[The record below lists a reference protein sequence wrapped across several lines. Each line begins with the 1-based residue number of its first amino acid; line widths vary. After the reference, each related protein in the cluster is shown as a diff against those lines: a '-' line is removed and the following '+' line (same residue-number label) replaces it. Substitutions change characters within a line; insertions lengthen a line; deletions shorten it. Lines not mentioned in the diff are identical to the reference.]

1 MNTDIRR
8 GTIEMS
14 AAMVI
19 SGTIGW
25 FVVFSGQPI
34 INVVFW
40 RCLFAVIA
48 LFVVCGV
55 LGVLKPITRKIF
67 GLAVLG
73 GVAIV
78 LNWVCI
84 FASYADT
91 SISLA
96 TIIYNTQPFMLLLL
110 GGLFLGER
118 ITATKLAW
126 LGVSFLGMLL
136 IVFTPSGLTSSVH
149 FMKGVALA
157 LTAAFLYA
165 IASLITKRLKGTP
178 PHLIALI
185 QVATGVIMLAPLA
198 NFSISPSAGSQWASL
213 VALGL
218 LHTGIMYYL
227 LYGAI
232 QKLPTHIIGALS
244 FIYPAVAVVVDMVA
258 FGHVLR
264 PMQFLGGAFILLAA
278 AASTLGWQFRPAQKP
293 IDETRP

>member
-8 GTIEMS
+8 GTVEMS

-48 LFVVCGV
+48 LFVVCGI

-96 TIIYNTQPFMLLLL
+96 TIIYNTQPFMLLIL

-126 LGVSFLGMLL
+126 LGISFLGMLL
-136 IVFTPSGLTSSVH
+136 IVFTPSGITSSGN
-149 FMKGVALA
+149 FLKGVALA
-157 LTAAFLYA
+157 LTAAFFYA
-165 IASLITKRLKGTP
+165 IGNRCDHARTP
-178 PHLIALI
+178 
-185 QVATGVIMLAPLA
+185 
-198 NFSISPSAGSQWASL
+198 
-213 VALGL
+213 
-218 LHTGIMYYL
+218 
-227 LYGAI
+227 
-232 QKLPTHIIGALS
+232 
-244 FIYPAVAVVVDMVA
+244 
-258 FGHVLR
+258 R
-264 PMQFLGGAFILLAA
+264 
-278 AASTLGWQFRPAQKP
+278 
-293 IDETRP
+293 

>member
-1 MNTDIRR
+1 MKKDITR
-8 GTIEMS
+8 GSIEMS
-14 AAMVI
+14 AAMLI

-25 FVVFSGQPI
+25 FVLVSGQPV

-40 RCLFAVIA
+40 RCLFAVMA
-48 LFVVCGV
+48 LFVVCGA
-55 LGVLKPITRKIF
+55 LGLLKPITLKIL

-84 FASYADT
+84 FAAYADT

-96 TIIYNTQPFMLLLL
+96 TILYNTQPFMLLLL
-110 GGLFLGER
+110 GGVFLGER
-118 ITATKLAW
+118 VTTVKLAW
-126 LGVSFLGMLL
+126 LGMSFLGMLL
-136 IVFTPSGLTSSVH
+136 IVLTPTGQAASANFLQ
-149 FMKGVALA
+149 GVALS

-165 IASLITKRLKGTP
+165 IATLITKRLKGTP

-185 QVATGVIMLAPLA
+185 QVATGMVMLAPLA
-198 NFSISPSAGSQWASL
+198 DFSVLPATASQWLTL
-213 VALGL
+213 VTLGL
-218 LHTGIMYYL
+218 VHTGVMYYL

-244 FIYPAVAVVVDMVA
+244 FIYPAVAVVVDMLA

-264 PMQFLGGAFILLAA
+264 PVQFLGATLILLAA
-278 AASTLGWQFRPAQKP
+278 AGTTLGWRWPAQKQV
-293 IDETRP
+293 DETTP

>member
-1 MNTDIRR
+1 MKQEIKR

-14 AAMVI
+14 AAMLI

-25 FVVFSGQPI
+25 FVLVSGQPA

-40 RCLFAVIA
+40 RCLFALTA
-48 LFVVCGV
+48 LVAVCGA
-55 LGVLKPITRKIF
+55 LGLLKPITLKVAT
-67 GLAVLG
+67 LAILG

-78 LNWVCI
+78 LNWICI
-84 FASYADT
+84 FAAYADT

-118 ITATKLAW
+118 ITTAKLAW
-126 LGVSFLGMLL
+126 LTLSFSGMLL
-136 IVFTPSGLTSSVH
+136 IVLAPTGEAASANFLR
-149 FMKGVALA
+149 GVALS

-165 IASLITKRLKGTP
+165 IASLITKRLKGTA

-185 QVATGVIMLAPLA
+185 QVATGMIMLAPMA
-198 NFSISPSAGSQWASL
+198 DFTVMPATATQWLTL
-213 VALGL
+213 VTIGFV
-218 LHTGIMYYL
+218 HTGVMYYL

-264 PMQFLGGAFILLAA
+264 PAQYVGAALILLAA
-278 AASTLGWQFRPAQKP
+278 AGTTLGWQWPAQKQV
-293 IDETRP
+293 DETTP

>member
-1 MNTDIRR
+1 MNKDISR
-8 GTIEMS
+8 GTVEMS

-48 LFVVCGV
+48 LFAVCGI

-96 TIIYNTQPFMLLLL
+96 TIIYNTQPFMLLIL
-110 GGLFLGER
+110 GGLFLSER
-118 ITATKLAW
+118 ITANKLAW

-136 IVFTPSGLTSSVH
+136 IVFTPSGITSSGN
-149 FMKGVALA
+149 FLKGIALA

-198 NFSISPSAGSQWASL
+198 KFSVSPSSGGQWLSL
-213 VALGL
+213 VTLGL
-218 LHTGIMYYL
+218 VHTGIMYYL

-244 FIYPAVAVVVDMVA
+244 FIYPAVAVVVDIVA

-264 PMQFLGGAFILLAA
+264 PLQFLGGAFILLAA
-278 AASTLGWQFRPAQKP
+278 AASTLGWQFRAAQKP
-293 IDETRP
+293 VDETHP

>member
-8 GTIEMS
+8 GTVEMS

-48 LFVVCGV
+48 LFVVCGI
-55 LGVLKPITRKIF
+55 LGVLKPITPKIF

-96 TIIYNTQPFMLLLL
+96 TIIYNTQPFMLLIL
-110 GGLFLGER
+110 GSLFLGER

-126 LGVSFLGMLL
+126 LGISFLGMLL
-136 IVFTPSGLTSSVH
+136 IAFTPSGITSSGN
-149 FMKGVALA
+149 FLKGVALA

-198 NFSISPSAGSQWASL
+198 NFSVSPSTTGQWASL
-213 VALGL
+213 VTLGL
-218 LHTGIMYYL
+218 VHTGIMYYL

-244 FIYPAVAVVVDMVA
+244 FIYPAVAIVVDMVA

-264 PMQFLGGAFILLAA
+264 PTQFLGGAFILLAA
-278 AASTLGWQFRPAQKP
+278 AASTLGWQFRLKQNPV
-293 IDETRP
+293 DETRP

>member
-1 MNTDIRR
+1 MKKDITR

-14 AAMVI
+14 AAMLI

-25 FVVFSGQPI
+25 FVLVSGQPV

-40 RCLFAVIA
+40 RCLFDVIA
-48 LFVVCGV
+48 LLVVCGA
-55 LGVLKPITRKIF
+55 LGLLKPITLKIA

-84 FASYADT
+84 FAAYADT

-110 GGLFLGER
+110 GGVFLGER
-118 ITATKLAW
+118 VTVVKLGW

-136 IVFTPSGLTSSVH
+136 IILTPTGEAASTNFLRGI
-149 FMKGVALA
+149 ALS

-165 IASLITKRLKGTP
+165 IATLITKRLKGTP

-185 QVATGVIMLAPLA
+185 QVATGMLMLAPLA
-198 NFSISPSAGSQWASL
+198 DFSVLPATTSQWLTL
-213 VALGL
+213 VTLGL
-218 LHTGIMYYL
+218 VHTGVMYYL

-244 FIYPAVAVVVDMVA
+244 FIYPAVAVAVDILA

-264 PMQFLGGAFILLAA
+264 ALQFLGAALILFAA
-278 AASTLGWQFRPAQKP
+278 AGTTLGWNLKKQKQV
-293 IDETRP
+293 DETAR

>member
-1 MNTDIRR
+1 MNKDIRR
-8 GTIEMS
+8 GSIEMS

-40 RCLFAVIA
+40 RCLFAVVA
-48 LFVVCGV
+48 LVVVCGF
-55 LGVLKPITRKIF
+55 LGVLKPISRKIF

-110 GGLFLGER
+110 GGLFLSER

-136 IVFTPSGLTSSVH
+136 IVFTPSGLTSSGN
-149 FMKGVALA
+149 FLRGVALA
-157 LTAAFLYA
+157 LIAAFLYA

-185 QVATGVIMLAPLA
+185 QVATGMIMLAPLA
-198 NFSISPSAGSQWASL
+198 NFSVSPSTSSQWASL
-213 VALGL
+213 ITLGL
-218 LHTGIMYYL
+218 VHTGIMYYL

-244 FIYPAVAVVVDMVA
+244 FIYPAVAVFVDMVA

-278 AASTLGWQFRPAQKP
+278 AGNTLGWKLWFAQKP
-293 IDETRP
+293 VDETRP